1 MPKTKSNPITF
12 GTCLAEF
19 KNSRFPRDFAG
30 RGLVVVED
38 NSNDAEGH
46 VAKMLERVGDEAKTY
61 GYDFSNLKNPSQWVA
76 KSYEATNRPALFL
89 HDRDCKLV
97 YHGQFDDA
105 RLGSKPSCFLTAG

>member
-19 KNSRFPRDFAG
+19 KDSRFPRDYAG

-61 GYDFSNLKNPSQWVA
+61 GYHFPIRRIHHSGLPSLMKPPIGRTSSFMTVIA
-76 KSYEATNRPALFL
+76 SLCITANSMMPGLAVNCPA
-89 HDRDCKLV
+89 
-97 YHGQFDDA
+97 
-105 RLGSKPSCFLTAG
+105 S